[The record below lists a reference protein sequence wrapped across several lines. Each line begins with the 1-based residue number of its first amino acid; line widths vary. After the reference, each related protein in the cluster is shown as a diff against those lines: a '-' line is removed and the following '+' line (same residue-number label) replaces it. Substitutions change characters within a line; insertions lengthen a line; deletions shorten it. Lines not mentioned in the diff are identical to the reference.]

1 MGTKSKALQNSHP
14 KEQSKGGRH
23 CRVCANQHGI
33 IRKYNLMMC
42 RQCFRCY
49 AKDIGF
55 IKVGC
60 VVCVYFGG
68 AFCARGRGFV
78 SPVELGVL
86 LRRIISISGVGIS
99 LLFWEVW

>member
-1 MGTKSKALQNSHP
+1 MGTKSKAQQNSHP

-33 IRKYNLMMC
+33 IRKYHLNMC

-55 IKVGC
+55 IKGGC
-60 VVCVYFGG
+60 VVCVYFSG
-68 AFCARGRGFV
+68 ALGAWGKGLV
-78 SPVELGVL
+78 SVVLGVFVAKD
-86 LRRIISISGVGIS
+86 IYFGGV
-99 LLFWEVW
+99 